1 MTGCTERKLFSVSGG
16 SEKRERFYSLDNTGM
31 NFQKLEFKTVLVEP
45 LHIIIDNYDINTNI
59 DKTYINKTYINSCN
73 SNNNNNYV

>member
-1 MTGCTERKLFSVSGG
+1 
-16 SEKRERFYSLDNTGM
+16 M

-45 LHIIIDNYDINTNI
+45 QHIIIDNYDINTNI
-59 DKTYINKTYINSCN
+59 DKTYIDKTYINSCN